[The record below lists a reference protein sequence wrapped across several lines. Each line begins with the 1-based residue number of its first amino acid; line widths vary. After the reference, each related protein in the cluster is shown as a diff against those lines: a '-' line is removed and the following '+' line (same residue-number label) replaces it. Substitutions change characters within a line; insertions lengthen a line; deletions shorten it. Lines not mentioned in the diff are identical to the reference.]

1 MLGPISHQQYLVTS
15 RYSSLDGIRALS
27 IMMVL
32 CGHVYAQSPQSP
44 AIIRNLVVG
53 VDIFF
58 VLSGYLITTLILKEY
73 RLTTTFSFRQFIFRR
88 LLRILPAYY
97 LLLFLVC
104 SAALLAGSDVEWT
117 QPLLDELPWHATFLS
132 NLVVSKTV
140 LEITWSLSTE
150 EQFYL
155 IWPMIFYLYRRKV
168 ALITL
173 LLFTFINIGFLV
185 SGAYVFF
192 NIQEYHLA
200 QTTFFPLCSGC
211 ILAFA
216 LDHPSTFN
224 YLRNGLKNKFCTAA
238 LLGMIA
244 VLLICGAKEWG
255 GFIRVGYNLLVSALI
270 AACIIEPQHSLS
282 AILNSAFFSRVG
294 KISYGI
300 YLFHG
305 IAINTFR
312 PLLWPLDAVLI
323 MSAGSSM
330 LFAELCYRCVESPFL
345 RLKARAASS
354 VST

>member
-1 MLGPISHQQYLVTS
+1 
-15 RYSSLDGIRALS
+15 
-27 IMMVL
+27 MMVL
-32 CGHVYAQSPQSP
+32 CGHVYAQSPLSP
-44 AIIRNLVVG
+44 APIRNLVVG

-73 RLTTTFSFRQFIFRR
+73 RLTTAFSFKQFIFRR

-97 LLLFLVC
+97 LLLLLLFV
-104 SAALLAGSDVEWT
+104 AGLLAGPSVEWT
-117 QPLLDELPWHATFLS
+117 QPLFYELPWHATFLS
-132 NLVVSKTV
+132 NLIVSNSV

-173 LLFTFINIGFLV
+173 LLFTSINIGFLV
-185 SGAYVFF
+185 SGADVFF
-192 NIQEYHLA
+192 NIHEYHLA
-200 QTTFFPLCSGC
+200 QTTFFPLCLGC
-211 ILAFA
+211 ILAFV
-216 LDHPSTFN
+216 LDNPSTFD
-224 YLRNGLKNKFCTAA
+224 YIRKSLKNKFCTATI
-238 LLGMIA
+238 LGLIA
-244 VLLICGAKEWG
+244 VLLLCGAEEWSG
-255 GFIRVGYNLLVSALI
+255 LIRVGYNLLVSAFI

-345 RLKARAASS
+345 RLKARTTSS
-354 VST
+354 IST